1 MRRPSQGSLAIVAAL
16 AVLSGCSDEKGSR
29 GIDYM
34 PDMYVSPA
42 EKSQYAN
49 AVVLGGEKKDER
61 VERPLMA
68 KAEGGVIHHVPVM
81 LTPPEGTISR
91 DFVPYP
97 LAADQGPAAKNYA
110 NPYLPTTDVL
120 KRGQK
125 YFNITCAV
133 CHGNDGNAANGY
145 VAKQFSG
152 VLSLNGPNLNLLS
165 DGEIYHIVTHGRA
178 RMPNYRAQL
187 LPADRWAVVIY
198 VRALNRATTALTDAD
213 KELASAQAALKK
225 SPDDATAQQM
235 LVAAKAVAANA
246 KRDLEL
252 IKQGERAGADAFHP
266 EPEAMP
272 ESVTPTWPG
281 SSEPGSSEP

>member
-1 MRRPSQGSLAIVAAL
+1 MRRSSQRSLAIVAAL
-16 AVLSGCSDEKGSR
+16 AVLSGCSDEKDSR

-34 PDMYVSPA
+34 PDMYVTPA

-49 AVVLGGEKKDER
+49 AVVLVGDKKDER
-61 VERPLMA
+61 LDRPLMS
-68 KAEGGVIHHVPVM
+68 KAEGGEIHHVPVM
-81 LTPPEGTISR
+81 LTPPEGTLSR

-97 LAADQGPAAKNYA
+97 IAADQGPAAKNLA
-110 NPYLPTTDVL
+110 NPYLPTAEVL

-125 YFNITCAV
+125 YFNINCAV

-145 VAKQFSG
+145 VAKQFTG

-165 DGEIYHIVTHGRA
+165 DGEIYHIVTHGRG

-187 LPADRWAVVIY
+187 LPENRWAVVHY
-198 VRALNRATTALTDAD
+198 VRALNRATLAQTDAD
-213 KELASAQAALKK
+213 KDLATAQATLKK
-225 SPDDATAQQM
+225 SPDDATAQQS
-235 LVAAKAVAANA
+235 LVAAKAVAASA

-252 IKQGERAGADAFHP
+252 IKQGERAGVDAFRP

-272 ESVTPTWPG
+272 ETVKPTWPG
-281 SSEPGSSEP
+281 STEPGSSEP